1 MVIHFFELQMTH
13 LSLDMID
20 AFSYYFSNKEQGFYV
35 CCQNESDLLFGSKEE
50 EEAKYRKK
58 FEENNIANY
67 RFINGETDIISTVKK
82 EVLNNNLCVLHGY
95 FPLIGIYKSFGIRI
109 DLLSKI
115 VVVHW
120 GGEQEINKNF
130 KSFRMKLGFGR
141 RCFCYSKFR
150 CVVVLAES
158 DKVSWN
164 KNYGINNIV
173 VNSYFSSPQNI
184 DMRYNIIE
192 RQKKDKVKV
201 MLAHSGHTYSNHIE
215 SLRLLKEKYD
225 SVIEEVSCPLC
236 YGPKDYID
244 EVIKIGQELFGK
256 RFSYFTNLLSKE
268 EYIEYIRSKDVYVTA
283 SNIQSG
289 LFALATALGNGLKVY
304 CGQSNFDTYSF
315 KGYTIYKHNDLFKKS
330 KEDFVLPLT
339 EQDIIKNYEK
349 LVDKENVAKIVS
361 KWKEI
366 LFENIKF

>member
-20 AFSYYFSNKEQGFYV
+20 AFSYYFGNKEQGFCV

-50 EEAKYRKK
+50 EEAKYREK
-58 FEENNIANY
+58 FEENNIVNY
-67 RFINGETDIISTVKK
+67 KFVNGESSIVNVVKE
-82 EVLNNNLCVLHGY
+82 EVLRGNLCVLHGY
-95 FPLIGIYKSFGIRI
+95 YPLHLIYKSFGIRV

-115 VVVHW
+115 VLVHW
-120 GGEQEINKNF
+120 GGEEKLNKNF
-130 KSFRMKLGFGR
+130 KSFRMRLGFWR
-141 RCFCYSKFR
+141 RCFCYSKFK
-150 CVVVLAES
+150 CFVVLAES
-158 DKVSWN
+158 DKVIFK
-164 KNYGINNIV
+164 KNYGIKNIV
-173 VNSYFSSPQNI
+173 VNSYFSRPKGANFFYQISNR
-184 DMRYNIIE
+184 D
-192 RQKKDKVKV
+192 KKDKVKV

-225 SVIEEVSCPLC
+225 LVIEEVSCPLC

-244 EVIKIGQELFGK
+244 EVIEIGQELFGE

-304 CGQSNFDTYSF
+304 CGQSNFDNYNSRGF
-315 KGYTIYKHNDLFKKS
+315 NIYKFNDLNYISIDTFIS
-330 KEDFVLPLT
+330 PLN
-339 EQDIIKNYEK
+339 EEEIIKNYEK
-349 LVDKENVAKIVS
+349 SVDKEGFKKIVN
-361 KWKEI
+361 KWEDI
-366 LFENIKF
+366 LFKKIKF